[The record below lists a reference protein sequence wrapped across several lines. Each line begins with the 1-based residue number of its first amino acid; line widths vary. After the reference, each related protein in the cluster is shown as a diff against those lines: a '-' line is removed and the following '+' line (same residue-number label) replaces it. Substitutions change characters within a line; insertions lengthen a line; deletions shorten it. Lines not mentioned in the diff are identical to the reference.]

1 MLGYENRSSR
11 FIPRAYGFHSC
22 GPQCHAL
29 TPSGGAALR
38 SNQDA
43 LTLHSATPPVV
54 IPAQWTHLV
63 GMEGWY
69 SRIQGL
75 QLSKTNDFSGP
86 GSYIKFLP
94 VWMLVTREEARFQ
107 PIFPTSCIQ
116 NVWCLQHQNLTT
128 EFWWAPK
135 ISGNNLCCFGGSLGD
150 FWPLWFAYAISSM
163 VSCL

>member
-43 LTLHSATPPVV
+43 LTLGHFHSSHPSTVNTSCP
-54 IPAQWTHLV
+54 
-63 GMEGWY
+63 EGWY

-75 QLSKTNDFSGP
+75 QLGKTNDFSGL
-86 GSYIKFLP
+86 GSYIQFLP

-116 NVWCLQHQNLTT
+116 NVWCLQHQNLPT

-135 ISGNNLCCFGGSLGD
+135 ISGNSLCCFGGSLGD
-150 FWPLWFAYAISSM
+150 FWPLWFAYEISSM